1 MELAAGE
8 RVGFQDDCPA
18 CRAAL
23 HACRNCA
30 HHDPAAHNQCR
41 ESNAEWVGDRER
53 ANRCEYFTP
62 GSGSG
67 GAERGK
73 REKAKDVLDSL
84 FRKDR

>member
-1 MELAAGE
+1 
-8 RVGFQDDCPA
+8 
-18 CRAAL
+18 
-23 HACRNCA
+23 
-30 HHDPAAHNQCR
+30 
-41 ESNAEWVGDRER
+41 VGDRER